1 MDYKFETR
9 CIHRENEHEEGHPYG
24 SVCTPIYQ
32 TATFY
37 HPGIGQTT
45 GFNFGICRWTSTKA
59 GCANG
64 FWKTTKNGVPTC
76 TDSARAGWTWACSRV
91 P

>member
-45 GFNFGICRWTSTKA
+45 GFNYTRES
-59 GCANG
+59 N
-64 FWKTTKNGVPTC
+64 PT
-76 TDSARAGWTWACSRV
+76 
-91 P
+91 